1 MSTDLYY
8 SGRRIFETNP
18 YGIQYYWD
26 EASRTASTTSA
37 SYASSATSDSAVS
50 IAHKLKSY
58 ADIFADRMYEDNLED
73 IDRDYIAGLIYA
85 ILMQDNVDEV
95 TKNRLLDDRP
105 GNLFKDE
112 DFEL

>member
-1 MSTDLYY
+1 
-8 SGRRIFETNP
+8 
-18 YGIQYYWD
+18 
-26 EASRTASTTSA
+26 
-37 SYASSATSDSAVS
+37 
-50 IAHKLKSY
+50 
-58 ADIFADRMYEDNLED
+58 MYEDNLED
-73 IDRDYIAGLIYA
+73 IDRDYIAGMIYA